1 MMSVEPGIV
10 DANILVYAFD
20 ANAPQHSASRRLID
34 AGRTGGTTL
43 YVTSQVLCEFYS
55 IVTNPRRVTNPRSV
69 AEAMAAIVGLLSFL
83 HVLPIPARAVEGWL
97 NLLRRHPV
105 TGGEVFDL
113 QLAAA
118 MLANGITRIYT
129 YNCGDFA
136 GFEELVVSEPQTE

>member
-1 MMSVEPGIV
+1 MSSP
-10 DANILVYAFD
+10 
-20 ANAPQHSASRRLID
+20 
-34 AGRTGGTTL
+34 
-43 YVTSQVLCEFYS
+43 SQPALWRDGS
-55 IVTNPRRVTNPRSV
+55 I
-69 AEAMAAIVGLLSFL
+69 
-83 HVLPIPARAVEGWL
+83 
-97 NLLRRHPV
+97 LLRRHPV